1 LHALRVEAE
10 KPLAEQD
17 PIKTWILST
26 LPHALAY
33 AASLVRNQDQAE
45 DVVHDCYCRL
55 LQRATVYDLPR
66 DGQKILLRAITNAA
80 IDLQGR
86 QRVLRSL
93 DVGNGGDCPE
103 SGEVMD
109 RRTEGPMAGAMMRE
123 LEQALE
129 AGLEQLPLAQ
139 RAALQMKSMGHSLQE
154 IADTLAISA
163 SHAGVLVHR
172 ARQSLARS
180 LAPFLEDT
188 AR

>member
-1 LHALRVEAE
+1 
-10 KPLAEQD
+10 
-17 PIKTWILST
+17 
-26 LPHALAY
+26 
-33 AASLVRNQDQAE
+33 VRNPDQAE

-55 LQRATVYDLPR
+55 LQRAAVYDLPR
-66 DGQKILLRAITNAA
+66 DGLKILMRAITNAA

-93 DVGNGGDCPE
+93 DFSDAGDDSE
-103 SGEVMD
+103 GVEVMD
-109 RRTEGPMAGAMMRE
+109 RRTEEPAAGAMMRE
-123 LEQALE
+123 LEEALE

-163 SHAGVLVHR
+163 GHAGVLIHR

-180 LAPFLEDT
+180 LAPYLEDT